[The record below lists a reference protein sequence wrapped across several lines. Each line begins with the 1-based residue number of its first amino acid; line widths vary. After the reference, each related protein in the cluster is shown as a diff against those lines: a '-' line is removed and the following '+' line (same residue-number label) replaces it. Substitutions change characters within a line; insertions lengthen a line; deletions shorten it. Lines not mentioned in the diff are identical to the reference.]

1 MSEFVQPDLGTTG
14 SVGISGGRNPL
25 NDQGIPIS
33 IVVRDPVRYLK
44 SHLEVKRL
52 RSLIAPS
59 HLCPYLFNTR
69 GLHHPLEK
77 LGPNAFSS
85 MLRENGNRD
94 NMSVP
99 RENDIS

>member
-14 SVGISGGRNPL
+14 SIRFSGGRNPL
-25 NDQGIPIS
+25 NDQGIFVS

-44 SHLEVKRL
+44 SHLTIKPL

-59 HLCPYLFNTR
+59 HLCPYLLNRR

-77 LGPNAFSS
+77 LGANAFFS

-94 NMSVP
+94 NMSVL
-99 RENDIS
+99 RENNIT

>member
-1 MSEFVQPDLGTTG
+1 MSEFIQANLGAKG
-14 SVGISGGRNPL
+14 LIGFSGGRNPL
-25 NDQGIPIS
+25 NDQGILIS
-33 IVVRDPVRYLK
+33 IVVRDPARYLK

-77 LGPNAFSS
+77 LGPNAFSP
-85 MLRENGNRD
+85 MLRENGNRAD
-94 NMSVP
+94 MSVL